1 MSEMDNIRHTP
12 VMPEETIGFLNLRKD
27 SVVVDATCGEGGHSL
42 LIAQHIPGG
51 RLICIDRNEP
61 ILARAKQRLSGYGNI
76 SFHNATFDKIPSIL
90 AQEKIPK
97 VDGILADL
105 GISLFHL
112 QDRLDGSKGL
122 GFSYNDTGE
131 LSMRLGGDNG
141 PDAGDVVNKFREF
154 EIADILYKYGEEYES
169 RRIAS
174 AIVRNRPYTNAAEL
188 AGVIMR
194 AKKPRRGGKTHP
206 AAKSFQALR
215 IYVNKELE
223 ILESFIPLAVDN
235 LRGNGRLV
243 ILSYH
248 SLEDRIVKNSF
259 KELEKAGFA
268 SILTKKPLVPSEDEM
283 KNNRASRSAKMRA
296 ILKTEVK

>member
-1 MSEMDNIRHTP
+1 MPENMDNIFHTP
-12 VMPEETIGFLNLRKD
+12 VMPVEALEFLNLRNN
-27 SVVVDATCGEGGHSL
+27 SIIVDATCGEGGHSL
-42 LIAQHIPGG
+42 RIAQKIPAG

-61 ILARAKQRLSGYGNI
+61 ILKRARERLSGYPGI
-76 SFHNATFDKIPSIL
+76 SFYNATFDKIPSIL

-112 QDRLDGSKGL
+112 QGDKSL
-122 GFSYNDTGE
+122 GFSYNDTGDI
-131 LSMRLGGDNG
+131 SMKLGGIEG
-141 PDAGDVVNKFREF
+141 PGAGDIVNKFRES
-154 EIADILYKYGEEYES
+154 EIADILYEYGEEYES

-174 AIVRNRPYTNAAEL
+174 AIVRNRPFTSAAEL

-194 AKKPRRGGKTHP
+194 AKKPRNGGKIHP

-215 IYVNKELE
+215 IYVNKELQ
-223 ILESFIPLAVDN
+223 ILESFIPIAVDN
-235 LRGNGRLV
+235 LKENGRLV

-259 KELEKAGFA
+259 KELEKTLRVT
-268 SILTKKPLVPSEDEM
+268 ILTKKPLVPSEDEM

-296 ILKTEVK
+296 IESRGMNNG

>member
-1 MSEMDNIRHTP
+1 
-12 VMPEETIGFLNLRKD
+12 
-27 SVVVDATCGEGGHSL
+27 
-42 LIAQHIPGG
+42 
-51 RLICIDRNEP
+51 
-61 ILARAKQRLSGYGNI
+61 
-76 SFHNATFDKIPSIL
+76 
-90 AQEKIPK
+90 
-97 VDGILADL
+97 
-105 GISLFHL
+105 
-112 QDRLDGSKGL
+112 
-122 GFSYNDTGE
+122 
-131 LSMRLGGDNG
+131 MRLGGDDG
-141 PDAGDVVNKFREF
+141 PDAGDVVNKFRES

-174 AIVRNRPYTNAAEL
+174 AIVRNRPYANAAEL

-194 AKKPRRGGKTHP
+194 AKKPRNGGKTHP

-235 LRGNGRLV
+235 LRENGRLV

-259 KELEKAGFA
+259 KELEKTGSAR
-268 SILTKKPLVPSEDEM
+268 ILTRKPLVPSEEEM

-296 ILKTEVK
+296 IEKTKGIS